1 MWCALFRDV
10 FRTSPFACSMH
21 LYIRTHSHK
30 RNWSC
35 GIYTHTQ
42 INCCVHTYTCCTD
55 HSKFPIY
62 SHLNWLNSPLIRVYT
77 CTNVCTT
84 CGVFSMHL
92 SRSTCIAT
100 TSQTVI
106 KSRLLEIQ
114 LLEVAWELCQR
125 GLVSH
130 EWCSHCVCW
139 EFGSVWLL
147 PIALITV

>member
-62 SHLNWLNSPLIRVYT
+62 SHLNWLNSPLIRVYIIHVQMYAPHVV
-77 CTNVCTT
+77 CLVCT
-84 CGVFSMHL
+84 CLDLHAL
-92 SRSTCIAT
+92 
-100 TSQTVI
+100 Q
-106 KSRLLEIQ
+106 Q
-114 LLEVAWELCQR
+114 LHRRWLNHDSLRYSFWKWLGNSANVAWSPTS
-125 GLVSH
+125 GAH
-130 EWCSHCVCW
+130 IVCA
-139 EFGSVWLL
+139 GNLGVCDCCL
-147 PIALITV
+147 